1 MNNRFS
7 FGAACAIFILISG
20 CSLMH
25 RKLEC
30 IATETDDAKSYEGK
44 GFELI
49 IHSPSKEFGGELGQ
63 GKLNYKDTLNV
74 APLSVDARMTV
85 DLFSPEGLM
94 PGMGEPGD
102 EGYIV
107 YSEIDPFGMQL
118 LCKEK

>member
-1 MNNRFS
+1 MGNRALLS
-7 FGAACAIFILISG
+7 AACTALFLISG
-20 CSLMH
+20 CNVMH
-25 RKLEC
+25 RRLEC

-44 GFELI
+44 RFELI

-63 GKLNYKDTLNV
+63 GKLNYKDTPNV

-118 LCKEK
+118 VCKEK